1 MFLLNMNK
9 KSYIGSL
16 MAPLDF
22 TLDNLERSKS
32 RSLTFWVVGDLYG
45 ICQQLTTT
53 LIWMSKK
60 RVCWRVG
67 FFAVPAVFL
76 VQIHCMPAVNNAVQI
91 QNLCLICG
99 SRVHVHVFQ

>member
-45 ICQQLTTT
+45 ICQQ
-53 LIWMSKK
+53 
-60 RVCWRVG
+60 
-67 FFAVPAVFL
+67 P
-76 VQIHCMPAVNNAVQI
+76 
-91 QNLCLICG
+91 
-99 SRVHVHVFQ
+99 